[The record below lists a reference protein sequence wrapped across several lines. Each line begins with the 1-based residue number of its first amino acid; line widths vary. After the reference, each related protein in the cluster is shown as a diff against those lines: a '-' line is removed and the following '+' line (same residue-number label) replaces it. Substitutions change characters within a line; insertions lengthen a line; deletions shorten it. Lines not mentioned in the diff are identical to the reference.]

1 MKGFYQAG
9 RSAMSAAA
17 QAANGTLPA
26 GCKFEHHDAMDSGSA
41 NASRVPSPGDDAF
54 SAEPGAHLIVRV
66 LSARGLDAHPAFVS
80 LRVASALGEVRG
92 ARARTLAA
100 RPAPGVRAHVWRTA
114 RDLRCEPREGDV
126 LLAEVTS
133 GSPDAVDRHAIE
145 SGVVA
150 RACVA
155 LAALPPDGA
164 SVRVPL
170 HRNLRA
176 ITDVSAEPGGG
187 PPATLTLARVPR
199 ERLSPGL
206 DLFAAA
212 AAGPSVLPRRRKRIF
227 FVRHGESA
235 WNEATREYK
244 LSKMIRFDH
253 PLNAEGAAQARR
265 LRARR
270 AKAAAAAAAARA
282 APRGSASA
290 SSSSFT
296 PTSFTPTSGR
306 DVGADPFASLAPLA
320 EGLGGFTAPASAP
333 VSSPAPSARIGRP
346 APAPAASV
354 AGTPRDAV
362 VPRTP
367 VVVSYRPSRGRC
379 RRRRCSSRRTRGG
392 SATRAAPCR
401 CLRRRT
407 PAVGSGAVRGF
418 GVLPAAAAPPRRYE
432 SLVAADVARGVARD
446 AGAASPGD
454 GRVVFLRGARE
465 IKSTVG
471 SFDTIGIESGG
482 GALDRA
488 AKKLGEVIPEA
499 EADAAV
505 ESLAA
510 ATDVNDAV
518 GQWWT
523 PKDDADG
530 AADVAA
536 RIDDVFETL
545 RFDPEDVV
553 VVVGHSLFL
562 RAVARRCVAPELAA
576 TAPDLVENLRQ
587 NKLENCGCVGMDVEF
602 EGDGGAPVIVDAR
615 LMFGSGFGRAN
626 RRDE

>member
-155 LAALPPDGA
+155 LAALPPDVA

-265 LRARR
+265 LGR
-270 AKAAAAAAAARA
+270 AARSWA
-282 APRGSASA
+282 ESRFQ
-290 SSSSFT
+290 SSE
-296 PTSFTPTSGR
+296 R
-306 DVGADPFASLAPLA
+306 AI
-320 EGLGGFTAPASAP
+320 
-333 VSSPAPSARIGRP
+333 AR
-346 APAPAASV
+346 
-354 AGTPRDAV
+354 
-362 VPRTP
+362 
-367 VVVSYRPSRGRC
+367 
-379 RRRRCSSRRTRGG
+379 
-392 SATRAAPCR
+392 
-401 CLRRRT
+401 
-407 PAVGSGAVRGF
+407 
-418 GVLPAAAAPPRRYE
+418 
-432 SLVAADVARGVARD
+432 
-446 AGAASPGD
+446 
-454 GRVVFLRGARE
+454 
-465 IKSTVG
+465 
-471 SFDTIGIESGG
+471 
-482 GALDRA
+482 
-488 AKKLGEVIPEA
+488 
-499 EADAAV
+499 
-505 ESLAA
+505 
-510 ATDVNDAV
+510 
-518 GQWWT
+518 
-523 PKDDADG
+523 
-530 AADVAA
+530 
-536 RIDDVFETL
+536 
-545 RFDPEDVV
+545 
-553 VVVGHSLFL
+553 
-562 RAVARRCVAPELAA
+562 
-576 TAPDLVENLRQ
+576 
-587 NKLENCGCVGMDVEF
+587 
-602 EGDGGAPVIVDAR
+602 
-615 LMFGSGFGRAN
+615 
-626 RRDE
+626 